1 MTKERRQWT
10 LRDLT
15 LAGELE
21 FGDGYRTKRS
31 ELGDSGFPILRV
43 SEVLDGKIAPV
54 YSEFVR
60 PEFRSSMRQK
70 IARPGDIV
78 LTTKGTVGRVAMI
91 PERSPEFSYSPQV
104 CYFRVTSGREVISQ
118 YLYYWLR
125 SDEFRVQAAR
135 LKGQTDMA
143 DYLNLADI
151 GSLKVT
157 LPDLRSQRSITEVLG
172 ALDDKIAINERIAET
187 ALALSKAHME
197 AVQYTESMCIG
208 DVADV
213 FDGPHATPQKTTDGP
228 WFLSISS
235 LKGGVLDLAKSAHLA
250 EDDFPRWTRRVQ
262 PREGDVLFSYE
273 TRLGEAALMPPG
285 VRASL
290 GRRMGLLRPKPGAVK
305 NTLLLHAFLSP
316 PFQEEIRRRTVHGAT
331 VDRIPLKEI
340 PTWPIMLPVKDVRD
354 KLSGILESL
363 HASIG
368 HVAVENR
375 TLAELRNTLLPQLI
389 TGKIRIKD
397 AVRVVEDAA
406 S

>member
-1 MTKERRQWT
+1 
-10 LRDLT
+10 
-15 LAGELE
+15 
-21 FGDGYRTKRS
+21 
-31 ELGDSGFPILRV
+31 
-43 SEVLDGKIAPV
+43 
-54 YSEFVR
+54 
-60 PEFRSSMRQK
+60 
-70 IARPGDIV
+70 
-78 LTTKGTVGRVAMI
+78 
-91 PERSPEFSYSPQV
+91 
-104 CYFRVTSGREVISQ
+104 
-118 YLYYWLR
+118 
-125 SDEFRVQAAR
+125 
-135 LKGQTDMA
+135 
-143 DYLNLADI
+143 
-151 GSLKVT
+151 
-157 LPDLRSQRSITEVLG
+157 
-172 ALDDKIAINERIAET
+172 
-187 ALALSKAHME
+187 
-197 AVQYTESMCIG
+197 MCIG